1 MDNMERID
9 EMRSRVRQA
18 LGEDVSGRIYGAPY
32 DTPPP
37 HDYDALEAALNA
49 ALHQA
54 TDGKGAARH
63 STGQDFRDQ
72 PIMTITRTH
81 GVGFPMGQAAKKI
94 QEAARMNAP
103 AARQELLGAIVYL
116 AAAWVAMG
124 DDT

>member
-1 MDNMERID
+1 MDHMERID
-9 EMRSRVRQA
+9 ETRSRVREA
-18 LGEDVSGRIYGAPY
+18 LGEDVSDLRGGHMSNYN
-32 DTPPP
+32 D
-37 HDYDALEAALNA
+37 LETALNA

-54 TDGKGAARH
+54 TDGKGATRH

-72 PIMTITRTH
+72 PIMTITLTH

-103 AARQELLGAIVYL
+103 AARLELLGAIVYL
-116 AAAWVAMG
+116 AAAWIAMG

>member
-1 MDNMERID
+1 MFQFSLDIN
-9 EMRSRVRQA
+9 SGFGVWG
-18 LGEDVSGRIYGAPY
+18 LGFGVWVD
-32 DTPPP
+32 
-37 HDYDALEAALNA
+37 AALA
-49 ALHQA
+49 QA
-54 TDGKGAARH
+54 SKGKGATRH

-94 QEAARMNAP
+94 QEAARMDPP

-116 AAAWVAMG
+116 AAAWIAMG